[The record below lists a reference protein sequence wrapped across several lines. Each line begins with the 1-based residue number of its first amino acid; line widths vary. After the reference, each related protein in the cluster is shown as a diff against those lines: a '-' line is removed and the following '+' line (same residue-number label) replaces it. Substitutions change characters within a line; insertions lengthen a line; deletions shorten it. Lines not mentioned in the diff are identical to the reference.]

1 MVMVYLALALSGLA
15 LICWGL
21 PASHRLPAPWDI
33 PAALAVLAGVVASLL
48 GALLIVAPRFFQG

>member
-1 MVMVYLALALSGLA
+1 MVMVYLALALSGIA

-21 PASHRLPAPWDI
+21 PASHRLRAPWDI
-33 PAALAVLAGVVASLL
+33 LAALAVLAGVAAALL